1 MLWYERVPLP
11 SISTNATH
19 GTAWT
24 NTISVD
30 DMAAVVAQFRLGA
43 EIPGFRSFF
52 PLPLCHIGC
61 PTRLFATDMP
71 AMPSSPRSDMETDLT
86 KLSSPRIFLVRMLVF
101 LVLCAL
107 IGIVLYKQIVV
118 AFFAN
123 PGLNALIGAVLLI
136 GIILSFRQVIR
147 LYPEVR
153 WVNNFRIA
161 DPGLAVDRRPTL
173 LAPMAAIL
181 GGERSGRMSIS
192 QQTMRHLLDSIA
204 TRLDEARDIS
214 RYMTGLL
221 VFLGLLGTFWGL
233 IETVGSV
240 GKVIDGLKVGGD
252 AGALFDTLKEGLAA
266 PLGGMGISFSSS
278 LFGLA
283 GSLILGFLDLQSSQA
298 QNRFYTDLE
307 DWLATTVREYSSG
320 DGGAVAVAGGS
331 GNLQHA
337 IERLRVAVEEG
348 AGTRGTTA
356 AMANLAE
363 AIQGLVA
370 HMRTEQQMIREW
382 ADGQGEQN
390 REIKRLLER
399 LARQPEKS

>member
-1 MLWYERVPLP
+1 M
-11 SISTNATH
+11 
-19 GTAWT
+19 
-24 NTISVD
+24 
-30 DMAAVVAQFRLGA
+30 
-43 EIPGFRSFF
+43 EIE
-52 PLPLCHIGC
+52 LN
-61 PTRLFATDMP
+61 
-71 AMPSSPRSDMETDLT
+71 

-107 IGIVLYKQIVV
+107 VMVVLYKQIIT

-136 GIILSFRQVIR
+136 GTILSFRQVIR
-147 LYPEVR
+147 LYPEVS
-153 WVNNFRIA
+153 WVNNFRIS
-161 DPGLAVDRRPTL
+161 DPGLAVERQHPTL

-181 GGERSGRMSIS
+181 GGERTGRMTIT

-307 DWLATTVREYSSG
+307 DWLASTVREYSG
-320 DGGAVAVAGGS
+320 EAGS
-331 GNLQHA
+331 GGELHA
-337 IERLRVAVEEG
+337 AVERLRASLEEG
-348 AGTRGTTA
+348 GAGRGTTA

-390 REIKRLLER
+390 REIRKLLER
-399 LARQPEKS
+399 LARQPEKN

>member
-1 MLWYERVPLP
+1 
-11 SISTNATH
+11 
-19 GTAWT
+19 
-24 NTISVD
+24 
-30 DMAAVVAQFRLGA
+30 
-43 EIPGFRSFF
+43 
-52 PLPLCHIGC
+52 
-61 PTRLFATDMP
+61 
-71 AMPSSPRSDMETDLT
+71 MPSGPSSRSAMEVELS

-107 IGIVLYKQIVV
+107 ITVVLYKQIVV

-123 PGLNALIGAVLLI
+123 PGLNALIGLVLLV
-136 GIILSFRQVIR
+136 GIILCFRQVVR
-147 LYPEVR
+147 LYPEVA

-161 DPGLAVDRRPTL
+161 DPGLALARHPTL

-181 GGERSGRMSIS
+181 GGERTGRMTIS

-307 DWLATTVREYSSG
+307 DWLASTVREYATEGTGGVSG
-320 DGGAVAVAGGS
+320 DLQLAMEKLRAV
-331 GNLQHA
+331 
-337 IERLRVAVEEG
+337 VEEG
-348 AGTRGTTA
+348 GANRNATS

-370 HMRTEQQMIREW
+370 HMRSEQQMIREW

-390 REIKRLLER
+390 KEIKRLLER

>member
-1 MLWYERVPLP
+1 
-11 SISTNATH
+11 
-19 GTAWT
+19 
-24 NTISVD
+24 
-30 DMAAVVAQFRLGA
+30 
-43 EIPGFRSFF
+43 
-52 PLPLCHIGC
+52 
-61 PTRLFATDMP
+61 
-71 AMPSSPRSDMETDLT
+71 MPSSPPARSAMEAELN

-107 IGIVLYKQIVV
+107 VMVVLYKQLVV

-136 GIILSFRQVIR
+136 GTILSFRQVLR
-147 LYPEVR
+147 LYPEVA
-153 WVNNFRIA
+153 WVNNFRIS
-161 DPGLAVDRRPTL
+161 DPGLAVARHPKL

-181 GGERSGRMSIS
+181 GGERTGRMTIS

-307 DWLATTVREYSSG
+307 DWLASTVREYSGES
-320 DGGAVAVAGGS
+320 AAGG
-331 GNLQHA
+331 GELQHA
-337 IERLRVAVEEG
+337 IERLRSTMDEG
-348 AGTRGTTA
+348 SGNRGTTA

-370 HMRTEQQMIREW
+370 HMRNEQQMIREW

-390 REIKRLLER
+390 REIKKLLER
-399 LARQPEKS
+399 IARQPEKN

>member
-1 MLWYERVPLP
+1 MV
-11 SISTNATH
+11 I
-19 GTAWT
+19 
-24 NTISVD
+24 
-30 DMAAVVAQFRLGA
+30 
-43 EIPGFRSFF
+43 
-52 PLPLCHIGC
+52 
-61 PTRLFATDMP
+61 
-71 AMPSSPRSDMETDLT
+71 
-86 KLSSPRIFLVRMLVF
+86 
-101 LVLCAL
+101 
-107 IGIVLYKQIVV
+107 LYRQIIT

-123 PGLNALIGAVLLI
+123 PGLNALIGLVLLI
-136 GIILSFRQVIR
+136 GIILAFRQVVR
-147 LYPEVR
+147 LYPEVA

-161 DPGLAVDRRPTL
+161 DPGLAIDRHPAL

-181 GGERSGRMSIS
+181 GGERSGRMIIS

-307 DWLATTVREYSSG
+307 DWLASTVRGYSGEAGPSG
-320 DGGAVAVAGGS
+320 E
-331 GNLQHA
+331 LQA
-337 IERLRVAVEEG
+337 ALERLRLTLEEG
-348 AGTRGTTA
+348 GASRGTTA

-363 AIQGLVA
+363 AIQGLVT

-390 REIKRLLER
+390 REIKKLLER

>member
-1 MLWYERVPLP
+1 MN
-11 SISTNATH
+11 SS
-19 GTAWT
+19 
-24 NTISVD
+24 
-30 DMAAVVAQFRLGA
+30 
-43 EIPGFRSFF
+43 
-52 PLPLCHIGC
+52 
-61 PTRLFATDMP
+61 
-71 AMPSSPRSDMETDLT
+71 PSSRSAMEVELT

-107 IGIVLYKQIVV
+107 ITVVLYKQIVV

-136 GIILSFRQVIR
+136 GIILAFRQVLR
-147 LYPEVR
+147 LYPEVA

-161 DPGLAVDRRPTL
+161 DPGLALDRRPTL

-181 GGERSGRMSIS
+181 GGERSGRMTIS

-240 GKVIDGLKVGGD
+240 GKVIEGLKVGGD
-252 AGALFDTLKEGLAA
+252 AGSLFDTLKEGLAA

-307 DWLATTVREYSSG
+307 DWLASTGKSYAS
-320 DGGAVAVAGGS
+320 DGAGAGAE
-331 GNLQHA
+331 LQTA
-337 IERLRVAVEEG
+337 IEKMGAGLEEG
-348 AGTRGTTA
+348 GGNRAATA
-356 AMANLAE
+356 AMATLAE

-399 LARQPEKS
+399 LARQPEKN

>member
-1 MLWYERVPLP
+1 
-11 SISTNATH
+11 
-19 GTAWT
+19 
-24 NTISVD
+24 
-30 DMAAVVAQFRLGA
+30 
-43 EIPGFRSFF
+43 
-52 PLPLCHIGC
+52 
-61 PTRLFATDMP
+61 
-71 AMPSSPRSDMETDLT
+71 MEVELS

-107 IGIVLYKQIVV
+107 VMVVLYKQIVL

-123 PGLNALIGAVLLI
+123 PGLNALIGLVLLV

-147 LYPEVR
+147 LYPEVA

-161 DPGLAVDRRPTL
+161 DPGLALARHPTL

-181 GGERSGRMSIS
+181 GGERTGRMTIS

-307 DWLATTVREYSSG
+307 DWLATTVREYSTEG
-320 DGGAVAVAGGS
+320 AGGVP
-331 GNLQHA
+331 GDLQHA
-337 IERLRVAVEEG
+337 MEKLRAVVEEG
-348 AGTRGTTA
+348 GAHRNTTT

>member
-1 MLWYERVPLP
+1 
-11 SISTNATH
+11 
-19 GTAWT
+19 
-24 NTISVD
+24 
-30 DMAAVVAQFRLGA
+30 
-43 EIPGFRSFF
+43 
-52 PLPLCHIGC
+52 
-61 PTRLFATDMP
+61 
-71 AMPSSPRSDMETDLT
+71 
-86 KLSSPRIFLVRMLVF
+86 MLVF

-107 IGIVLYKQIVV
+107 VMVVLYKQIIT

-123 PGLNALIGAVLLI
+123 PGLNALIGLVLLI
-136 GIILSFRQVIR
+136 GTILSFRQVIR
-147 LYPEVR
+147 LYPEVA
-153 WVNNFRIA
+153 WVNNFRVA
-161 DPGLAVDRRPTL
+161 DPGLALDRHPTL

-181 GGERSGRMSIS
+181 GGERSGRIAIT

-240 GKVIDGLKVGGD
+240 GHVIDGLKVGGD

-307 DWLATTVREYSSG
+307 DWLATTVRGYSGEAGPSG
-320 DGGAVAVAGGS
+320 DLQGAVD
-331 GNLQHA
+331 
-337 IERLRVAVEEG
+337 RLRGALEEG
-348 AGTRGTTA
+348 GGGRATTT

-363 AIQGLVA
+363 AIQGLVT

-390 REIKRLLER
+390 REIKKLLER
-399 LARQPEKS
+399 IARQPEKPEKSSRQAEKS

>member
-1 MLWYERVPLP
+1 MDVEL
-11 SISTNATH
+11 S
-19 GTAWT
+19 
-24 NTISVD
+24 
-30 DMAAVVAQFRLGA
+30 
-43 EIPGFRSFF
+43 
-52 PLPLCHIGC
+52 
-61 PTRLFATDMP
+61 
-71 AMPSSPRSDMETDLT
+71 
-86 KLSSPRIFLVRMLVF
+86 KLSSPRIFLIRMLVF
-101 LVLCAL
+101 LVLCGL
-107 IGIVLYKQIVV
+107 VGVVLYKQIVL

-123 PGLNALIGAVLLI
+123 PGLNALIGAVLFI
-136 GIILSFRQVIR
+136 GTILSFRQVIR
-147 LYPEVR
+147 LYPEVS

-161 DPGLAVDRRPTL
+161 DPGLAIARHPTL

-181 GGERSGRMSIS
+181 GRERTGRMSIS

-252 AGALFDTLKEGLAA
+252 AGALFDTLKGGLAA

-307 DWLATTVREYSSG
+307 DWLATTVREYGG
-320 DGGAVAVAGGS
+320 DGVGTGGGGDLAV
-331 GNLQHA
+331 A
-337 IERLRVAVEEG
+337 IERLRSAVEEG
-348 AGTRGTTA
+348 SNRGATA

-363 AIQGLVA
+363 AIQGLVG

-399 LARQPEKS
+399 LARQTEKS

>member
-1 MLWYERVPLP
+1 M
-11 SISTNATH
+11 
-19 GTAWT
+19 
-24 NTISVD
+24 
-30 DMAAVVAQFRLGA
+30 
-43 EIPGFRSFF
+43 EI
-52 PLPLCHIGC
+52 
-61 PTRLFATDMP
+61 
-71 AMPSSPRSDMETDLT
+71 ELT
-86 KLSSPRIFLVRMLVF
+86 KLSSPSVFLVRMLVF

-107 IGIVLYKQIVV
+107 VGVVLYKQIIT

-123 PGLNALIGAVLLI
+123 PGLNALIGAVLVI
-136 GIILSFRQVIR
+136 GIILAFRQVIR
-147 LYPEVR
+147 LYPEVS

-161 DPGLAVDRRPTL
+161 DPGLAPARHPKL

-181 GGERSGRMSIS
+181 GGERSGRMTIS

-307 DWLATTVREYSSG
+307 DWLATTVREYG
-320 DGGAVAVAGGS
+320 RGEPTGGGGAGTGELQAAV
-331 GNLQHA
+331 
-337 IERLRVAVEEG
+337 ERLRGVLEEG
-348 AGTRGTTA
+348 SASRGTTA
-356 AMANLAE
+356 AMASLAE
-363 AIQGLVA
+363 AIQALVS

-390 REIKRLLER
+390 REIRRLLER
-399 LARQPEKS
+399 LTRQPEKS